1 MGSDSKTLCNF
12 IICCHSP
19 ILTMKNRLWVF
30 VFLAAIGAVV
40 ISTSQ
45 EVAGETD
52 PFVDEILY
60 SSSSVEDTVV
70 LQSGRDNATY
80 YRYMIIDDYD
90 DSPENWSQPGF
101 NDSEWE
107 IGAAPF
113 GDRSDNGVDPNTNWD
128 TDGDSDD
135 VILIRHKFNM
145 PNGVIVSAELNVAF
159 DNYCTP
165 IINGNLVYSEGE
177 RSANGMA
184 YWNED
189 GSLSPSI
196 FTSGENLLAVYARD
210 DASGWSNRQWI
221 DLEIKAQI
229 FESTTEPIIFGDS
242 VLLSIVGGNHGNT
255 SATNFTINAT
265 SNNTLVETFY
275 LETMPANGSGNL
287 WLQWTPEL
295 VGLNQLDVQVSCDCN
310 DTNLSNNLFTMDLT
324 TVIYSLE
331 ASFDN
336 DVVVVNASR
345 KVSFSIEIQN
355 TGGLIDNVSLTR
367 SESMVGNWNIE
378 FTPNDFVLLPDQTQ
392 SVIITAEVPD
402 SYDDGFYNL
411 SFDVESEHMGSVV
424 TKNLV
429 EKGLTGDVAWKWTN
443 STGEEELYTNTNWTT
458 LSFNDTS
465 WKNGKTPF
473 GDGSLSCDGCIY
485 GGTDQKTLWE
495 GNNYAYFRHIV
506 DIPSIGLYENG
517 VMTINV
523 ATNNFGDHYFNG
535 IYIFGDLDEG
545 SGHRANYWNEEY
557 QISIDYLNE
566 GENVIASIVH
576 ETGSTQWF
584 DQEITIEF
592 PRENLWG
599 YHTRTYDLPLYIDSK
614 APNSRVNEEGFYR
627 NNSTFEVK
635 WRSLS
640 DSEDL
645 EGYYIYYLV
654 KNGSTLGDWTLL
666 GFFTNNSLNFTGQ
679 DGLTY
684 RFKSISQDTLGNLE
698 VKGSYDTEMRID
710 LQSPMSTL
718 WLAEGDLEFTNLDGV
733 TVKWKANN
741 SSDILSYL
749 IECRIAGNESWE
761 DFGSFTS
768 IGEYWFSP
776 EIDGQYEIRSR
787 TVDFAGNSENKNL
800 GDVIITFDR
809 VEPSLSLTVI
819 NSLNGARELTLV
831 IEHKSENLSQ
841 IKLESARLLEGTED
855 VLVWNSIDESTLE
868 EWNDGNLEVRNLV
881 DGYTYYF
888 RVNPVDLAGN
898 ENPKDPLQFT
908 VLWNSNLTNEIE
920 LAAMPLKPVMIGK
933 IRNMEL
939 TIDEDLD
946 GVYEKTLEE
955 FTGTDLSAM
964 KANQYWVDYD
974 GSRIVFGD
982 GTDGYLPSI
991 NSSISIVYNAY
1002 DLATTI
1008 DTTPALAVEAPEYL
1022 IEDRNNLTITWKK
1035 PQDAVGFIIENREN
1049 FSTPWV
1055 AIDNVD
1061 TESLEYQIT
1070 NLSSGRHYYRIVS
1083 VDRMGYTNDD
1093 MEGEYLEIFIE
1104 AEVVPITVIDDD
1116 DEIPIELYLAAG
1128 LLLTVA
1134 ASSAFYML
1142 RGRNLD
1148 LQPEGSVLIPGEVES
1163 PSEEVSEDID
1173 EPKSDFS
1180 IKAGSEFSK
1189 QVIFI
1194 CEEGCQREF
1203 TGDVE
1208 EDIMCPHCGIMGKSP
1223 L

>member
-1 MGSDSKTLCNF
+1 MDS
-12 IICCHSP
+12 
-19 ILTMKNRLWVF
+19 RLWVF
-30 VFLAAIGAVV
+30 LFLTATVAVML
-40 ISTSQ
+40 STSQ
-45 EVAGETD
+45 EATGETD
-52 PFVDEILY
+52 PFVDEVLY
-60 SSSSVEDTVV
+60 SSSSVEYTVV

-80 YRYMIIDDYD
+80 YRYLIIDDYD

-107 IGAAPF
+107 IGGAPF
-113 GDRSDNGVDPNTNWD
+113 GDRTDNGIDPNTPWD

-184 YWNED
+184 YWNEE
-189 GSLSPSI
+189 GSLPPSI

-210 DASGWSNRQWI
+210 SASGWNNRQWI

-242 VLLSIVGGNHGNT
+242 ILLSIVGGNHGNT

-275 LETMPANGSGNL
+275 FETMPANGSSNL

-295 VGLNQLDVQVSCDCN
+295 IGLNQLDVQVSCDCN

-345 KVSFSIEIQN
+345 NVRFSIEVQN
-355 TGGLIDNVSLTR
+355 TGGLIDNVSLTP

-378 FTPNDFVLLPDQTQ
+378 FTPNHFTLFPNQTQ
-392 SVIITAEVPD
+392 NVIITAEVPD

-411 SFDVESEHMGSVV
+411 SFDIESEHMGSVV

-429 EKGLTGDVAWKWTN
+429 EKGQTGDAAWKWTN
-443 STGEEELYTNTNWTT
+443 SSGEEELYDNTNWTT
-458 LSFNDTS
+458 VSFNDTA

-473 GDGSLSCDGCIY
+473 GDSPLDCDGCIY
-485 GGTDQKTLWE
+485 DDTDYKTLWE
-495 GNNYAYFRHIV
+495 GNNYAYFRHII
-506 DIPSIGLYENG
+506 DIPNIGIYENG

-523 ATNNFGDHYFNG
+523 ATNNFGDHYING
-535 IYIFGDLDEG
+535 VYIFGDLDEG
-545 SGHRANYWNEEY
+545 GGHYADYWNEEFGP
-557 QISIDYLNE
+557 ISLIYLNE

-584 DQEITIEF
+584 DQEIIIEF

-599 YHTRTYDLPLYIDSK
+599 YHTTTYDLPLYIDSE
-614 APNSRVNEEGFYR
+614 APTSRVNEEGFYR
-627 NNSTFEVK
+627 NSSTFEVK

-640 DSEDL
+640 NSEDL

-654 KNGSTLGDWTLL
+654 KDGNTLGDWTLL
-666 GFFTNNSLNFTGQ
+666 GFFTNNSINFTGEN
-679 DGLTY
+679 GLTY
-684 RFKSISQDTLGNLE
+684 RFKSISLDTLGNLE
-698 VKGSYDTEMRID
+698 KKGTYDTEMRVD
-710 LQSPMSTL
+710 LENPESTL

-733 TVKWKANN
+733 TIKWKPGDN
-741 SSDILSYL
+741 SSDILGYF
-749 IECRIAGNESWE
+749 IEYRTVGDESWE
-761 DFGSFTS
+761 DIGSFTS

-787 TVDFAGNSENKNL
+787 TVDFAGNSEEKDS
-800 GDVIITFDR
+800 GDIIITFDR
-809 VEPSLSLTVI
+809 VKPSLTLAAIDSLTGGGDLI
-819 NSLNGARELTLV
+819 LA
-831 IEHKSENLSQ
+831 IEYTSENLSQ
-841 IKLESARLLEGTED
+841 IILEYARLPEGTED
-855 VLVWNSIDESTLE
+855 VLVWDSIDEEWDNGTLE
-868 EWNDGNLEVRNLV
+868 IRNLV
-881 DGYTYYF
+881 DGYAYYF
-888 RVNPVDLAGN
+888 RINPVDLASN
-898 ENPKDPLQFT
+898 ENPKYPLEFT
-908 VLWNSNLTNEIE
+908 LSWNSSMTNTVE
-920 LAAMPLKPVMIGK
+920 LPANPLKPVTIGK

-939 TIDEDLD
+939 TVDEDLD

-955 FTGTDLSAM
+955 FAGTDLGAM

-974 GSRIVFGD
+974 NARVIFGD
-982 GTDGYLPSI
+982 GTDGYLPPA
-991 NSSISIVYNAY
+991 NSSISIVYHAY
-1002 DLATTI
+1002 DLVTTI
-1008 DTTPALAVEAPEYL
+1008 DTTPAQSVETVEYSV
-1022 IEDRNNLTITWKK
+1022 EDRNNLTMIWER
-1035 PQDAVGFIIENREN
+1035 PQDATSFIIENRKN
-1049 FSTPWV
+1049 FTTPWI
-1055 AIDNVD
+1055 AIDT
-1061 TESLEYQIT
+1061 TESLEYHVT
-1070 NLSSGRHYYRIVS
+1070 NLSSGYHYYRIIS
-1083 VDRMGYTNDD
+1083 VDRMGYTNSE
-1093 MEGEYLEIFIE
+1093 MEGEMMEIFIE
-1104 AEVVPITVIDDD
+1104 AEIIPITVEDDS
-1116 DEIPIELYLAAG
+1116 EKIAPELYLAVV
-1128 LLLTVA
+1128 LLAVA

-1142 RGRNLD
+1142 RGREQD
-1148 LQPEGSVLIPGEVES
+1148 LQPEGSVLVPVEVES
-1163 PSEEVSEDID
+1163 PDKQISEDID
-1173 EPKSDFS
+1173 EPKSDFR

-1189 QVIFI
+1189 QVIFV
-1194 CEEGCQREF
+1194 CEVGCQNEF
-1203 TGDVE
+1203 TGDDDDE
-1208 EDIMCPHCGIMGKSP
+1208 EIMCPQCGIIGKSP